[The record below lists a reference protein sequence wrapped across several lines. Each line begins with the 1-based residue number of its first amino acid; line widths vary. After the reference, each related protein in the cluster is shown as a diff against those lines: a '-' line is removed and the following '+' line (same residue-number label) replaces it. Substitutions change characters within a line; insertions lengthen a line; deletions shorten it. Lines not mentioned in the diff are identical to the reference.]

1 MVDTTIISKLNL
13 IYDFLKYNN
22 LIFLILLLFIVIVLD
37 LCYGKNKKETKILY
51 GIVITLLL
59 SFMILV
65 YYKPFFNIFDI
76 YITNI
81 VKISYF
87 PSIIEYVSMIL
98 ITIILQIYSLKRK
111 NGFIQHFNLWI
122 GIIIEIL
129 FIINIIALN
138 GIKIDLNNLTSIY
151 ENDLLL
157 SIFQVSGMTFIL
169 WIIINILIFIVSL
182 YLTDKIEMPKLSK
195 DIYE

>member
-1 MVDTTIISKLNL
+1 MVDTTILSKLSL
-13 IYDFLKYNN
+13 IYDFLKDNN
-22 LIFLILLLFIVIVLD
+22 LILLILLLLIVMILD
-37 LCYGKNKKETKILY
+37 LCYGKNKKETKVLY
-51 GIVITLLL
+51 SIVISLLL
-59 SFMILV
+59 LFIVLI
-65 YYKPFFNIFDI
+65 YYKPILNILDI

-98 ITIILQIYSLKRK
+98 ITVILQIYSLKRK
-111 NGFIQHFNLWI
+111 NGFIKHFNLWI

-138 GIKIDLNNLTSIY
+138 GINIDLNNLTSIY

-157 SIFQVSGMTFIL
+157 SIFQVTGIIFIL
-169 WIIINILIFIVSL
+169 WIIINILVFVVSL
-182 YLTDKIEMPKLSK
+182 YLTNNIEMPKLSK